1 MLNTLVILGAGG
13 DLAGRYLL
21 PALTRLTA
29 AGELPADIRIVGV
42 DRGPGSDD
50 SFREQTRERLRRHL
64 PEHDPQAAAS
74 LLGRLCY
81 RQADVTS
88 ADELGA
94 ALRDLPTPL
103 TVYLAL
109 PNRIYGDVV
118 TALRRTGLPEQTML
132 VFEKPFGTGLDDAR
146 RLNETIR
153 SGFGER
159 SVFRIDHFLAKQTV
173 LNVLGLRFA
182 NRLFEPVWN
191 NTHIERVDIAW
202 DESLGLEG
210 RAGYYDHAGALRD
223 MIQNHLLQ
231 LLALIAME
239 PPTSLSER
247 DLRDRKID
255 ILRAIAAPDPAQMAS
270 ATRRARYT
278 AGHVGGRDLP
288 SYTDEDGVDPA
299 RGTETFAEV
308 TLHIENW
315 RWAGVPFRLRTGKAL
330 ATDRREI
337 VVHFRPVPHQP
348 FETIDDQATHN
359 VLRFSLDPDEI
370 AVEINLN
377 GAGDPF
383 DLEREQLSATFAR
396 QQLPP
401 YSLLLREIMQRDPT
415 LSIRG
420 DEAEESWR
428 IVEPI
433 LAAWT
438 DGTVPLAEYP
448 AGSAGP
454 AG

>member
-1 MLNTLVILGAGG
+1 MLNTLVVLGAGG
-13 DLAGRYLL
+13 DLTGRYLL
-21 PALTRLTA
+21 PALARLAT
-29 AGELPADIRIVGV
+29 AGELPPDTRIVGV
-42 DRGPGSDD
+42 DRDAGDD
-50 SFREQTRERLRRHL
+50 ASFRVRARERLDRHL
-64 PEHDPQAAAS
+64 PDRDLDSSEK
-74 LLGRLCY
+74 LLERLCY

-88 ADELGA
+88 ADDLGA
-94 ALRDLPTPL
+94 ALLDLPAPL

-109 PNRIYGDVV
+109 PNHVYAGTVE
-118 TALRRTGLPEQTML
+118 ALRRVGLPEHTTL
-132 VFEKPFGTGLDDAR
+132 VFEKPFGTGLADAR
-146 RLNETIR
+146 ELNDTIR

-159 SVFRIDHFLAKQTV
+159 DVFRIDHFLAKQTV

-191 NTHIERVDIAW
+191 NVHIERVDIVW
-202 DESLGLEG
+202 EESLGLEG

-223 MIQNHLLQ
+223 MVQNHLLQ

-239 PPTSLSER
+239 PPTSLGER
-247 DLRDRKID
+247 DLRDRKHD
-255 ILRAIAAPDPAQMAS
+255 VLRAVAVPDDLAA

-278 AGHVGGRDLP
+278 AGRVGGKDLP
-288 SYTDEDGVDPA
+288 AYADEDGVDPA

-308 TLHIENW
+308 TLTVENW

-330 ATDRREI
+330 AAERREI
-337 VVHFRPVPHQP
+337 AVHFRPVPHHP
-348 FETIDDQATHN
+348 FDDRGTPD
-359 VLRFSLDPDEI
+359 VLRFSLEPDRITMEL
-370 AVEINLN
+370 NLN

-383 DLEREQLSATFAR
+383 DLERETLAATFPR
-396 QQLPP
+396 QHLPP

-415 LSIRG
+415 LSIRD

-433 LAAWT
+433 LKAWA
-438 DGTVPLAEYP
+438 DDEVPLSEYP

-454 AG
+454 TG

>member
-1 MLNTLVILGAGG
+1 MSNTLVILGAGG

-21 PALTRLTA
+21 PALTRLAA
-29 AGELPADIRIVGV
+29 AGELPPEVRIVGV
-42 DRGPGSDD
+42 DRGPGSDE
-50 SFREQTRERLRRHL
+50 SFRDQARERLRRHL
-64 PEHDPQAAAS
+64 PDHDPQAAAS
-74 LLGRLCY
+74 LLERLCY

-88 ADELGA
+88 ADELA
-94 ALRDLPTPL
+94 TALRDLAPS

-109 PNRIYGDVV
+109 PNRVYGDTVA
-118 TALRRTGLPEQTML
+118 ALSRAGLPEQTML
-132 VFEKPFGTGLDDAR
+132 VFEKPFGTGLADACG
-146 RLNETIR
+146 LNETIR
-153 SGFGER
+153 GGFGEHR
-159 SVFRIDHFLAKQTV
+159 VFRIDHFLAKQTV

-191 NTHIERVDIAW
+191 NTHIERVDIVW

-247 DLRDRKID
+247 DLRDRKVD
-255 ILRAIAAPDPAQMAS
+255 LLRAIAAPGPARMAS

-278 AGHVGGRDLP
+278 AGRVDERDLP
-288 SYTDEDGVDPA
+288 SYTDEEGVDPA

-315 RWAGVPFRLRTGKAL
+315 RWAGVPFRLRSGKAL

-337 VVHFRPVPHQP
+337 AVHFRPVPHQP
-348 FETIDDQATHN
+348 FATIDDQATRN

-383 DLEREQLSATFAR
+383 ELEREQLAATFAR

-415 LSIRG
+415 LSIRD

-438 DGTVPLAEYP
+438 DGTVPLEEYP

-454 AG
+454 AR